1 MLDAA
6 LATPHSEGC
15 LQEVEAALLAVKL
28 HKLDLRRRGL
38 CYSNGQCHD
47 DDHVGR
53 RGSTAMHGAAAAAK
67 RCSSMIKWV

>member
-28 HKLDLRRRGL
+28 HKLDLRRRGCATL
-38 CYSNGQCHD
+38 TDSATTTITLAAEAA
-47 DDHVGR
+47 R
-53 RGSTAMHGAAAAAK
+53 SRTARPPQPRDEAA
-67 RCSSMIKWV
+67 